1 MSLFVLDTDTLSLY
15 RRGQPLVVQ
24 KMLRQSLNTL
34 ATTAITVEEQL
45 TGWYTLLRKQRSRE
59 QLALAYRN
67 LVETV
72 VELNQFR
79 LLSFTEEA
87 IDRYQQLRTLKLGV
101 RANDLRIAAI
111 ALIEGAT
118 VVTRNVADF
127 RRVPDLNVENWA
139 D

>member
-1 MSLFVLDTDTLSLY
+1 MSLLVLDTDILSLY

-24 KMLRQSLNTL
+24 RMFQQSLNTL

-45 TGWYTLLRKQRSRE
+45 TGWYTLLRKQKSRE
-59 QLALAYRN
+59 QLARAYRN

-72 VELNQFR
+72 LELNQFR
-79 LLSFTEEA
+79 LLSCTEVA
-87 IDRYQQLRTLKLGV
+87 IDRFENLRSQKLGV

-111 ALIEGAT
+111 ALVNNAT
-118 VVTRNVADF
+118 VVTRNVVNF
-127 RRVPDLNVENWA
+127 SRVPGLLVENWA